1 MTEELLCYTTVMDRQ
16 HDIEL
21 IEKELR
27 NPKLNDFQ
35 RSSLKKQLQKI
46 QSESSKTKSMRAA
59 LIKAHR
65 DGKIEEVN
73 DIRDFVNRR
82 SDY

>member
-1 MTEELLCYTTVMDRQ
+1 MTEELLCYTDIMDRK

-46 QSESSKTKSMRAA
+46 QNESSKTKSMRAA

-65 DGKIEEVN
+65 DGNLEEIN